1 MKKTIYSMIAAIAIS
16 FTFTSCS
23 KDETTTPVV
32 TGPTVTLTDSTGTGI
47 VDTTNFFTSTW
58 MILKVTPSAGSTIAS
73 MKVDIKI
80 DGVVVAPGS
89 FETVDADQKAGFSE
103 SAPVDFIVSQLM
115 VPFGK
120 KMTLVFTAKDN
131 AGLTKSAEITYNI
144 TADNKI
150 MSSNEI
156 ELGAQNNTTI
166 PYKFLGLA
174 NNFTTYTAGLTGT
187 AKLNSGAID
196 FIYYYGN
203 TDKNAIEAPS
213 NTNGANDIWKT
224 EINMWPKQNKTK
236 FKTSTLT
243 AAEFDN
249 IKNSTKIDDSFV
261 GIDFTAG
268 TTDKITQLNVGSVY
282 AFQTAMGVKGLAK
295 FTAISADA
303 SGSTKVVLICQN

>member
-1 MKKTIYSMIAAIAIS
+1 MVAAIAIS

-23 KDETTTPVV
+23 KDETTTPAV

-58 MILKVTPSAGSTIAS
+58 MTLKVTPSAGSTIAS

-89 FETVDADQKAGFSE
+89 FETVDATEKAGFSE
-103 SAPVDFIVSQLM
+103 SAPVDLIVSQLM
-115 VPFGK
+115 IPFGK

-131 AGLTKSAEITYNI
+131 AGLTKSAEITYDVRV
-144 TADNKI
+144 DNKI

-156 ELGAQNNTTI
+156 ELGAQSNTAI

-174 NNFTTYTAGLTGT
+174 NNFTTYTAGTAGT
-187 AKLNSGAID
+187 AKANSGDID
-196 FIYYYGN
+196 FVYYHGP
-203 TDKNAIEAPS
+203 TDKNAFAAPS
-213 NTNGANDIWKT
+213 NADGAKIIWNA
-224 EINMWPKQNKTK
+224 EINMWAKQNRTK
-236 FKTSTLT
+236 FKASTLT
-243 AAEFDN
+243 ATEFDN
-249 IKNSTKIDDSFV
+249 IKNSTKIDDLFV

-268 TTDKITQLNVGSVY
+268 TTDKVTQLTVGSVY

-303 SGSTKVVLICQN
+303 TGSTKVVIVCQN